1 MVLVWSVVVLA
12 TTTISDASVDA
23 FAPTRFESSHAAT
36 IGNNTPHRSPRST
49 DAVLCRSFSCVPMT
63 SRGSPSP
70 QRLPLV
76 KLFSTGGD
84 GNGEGEQEDEEKS
97 LTSLQNTLA
106 SIEALEERNA
116 AQLESF
122 VDEEDQWESME
133 IFEQELL
140 SSKENVLKQLE
151 GLSDG
156 DGVA

>member
-1 MVLVWSVVVLA
+1 
-12 TTTISDASVDA
+12 
-23 FAPTRFESSHAAT
+23 
-36 IGNNTPHRSPRST
+36 
-49 DAVLCRSFSCVPMT
+49 
-63 SRGSPSP
+63 
-70 QRLPLV
+70 V